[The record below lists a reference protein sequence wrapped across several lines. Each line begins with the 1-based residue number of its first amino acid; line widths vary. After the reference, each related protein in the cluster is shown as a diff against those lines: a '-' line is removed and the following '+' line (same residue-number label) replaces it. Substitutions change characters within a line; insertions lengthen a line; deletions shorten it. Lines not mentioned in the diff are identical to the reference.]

1 MTLSTLRAVNPDDFE
16 QAADG
21 YHAVSS
27 AAGAAKDRLANEII
41 ARSMP
46 VHGRDDAVAGLVGQA
61 ADAARKRLQRLADN
75 YHYTQV
81 ECGLVRA
88 VLNGFAADLHA
99 AKQKLDAALDD
110 ATASGFTVTSDG
122 SVTFPS
128 AGERVDGRTPEGGTA
143 VSYGDPAANG
153 LADQAAHLDPNPHH
167 ARAKDCADRIA
178 EALREA
184 EEADETWAPKLRAL
198 KAQND
203 LTVSHADWAD
213 VHSDQEAVQQ
223 GADRYLAQGDIPDG
237 RPPRENAAWWND
249 LTDEQRADYTALY
262 PSSIGALDG
271 IPSDVRDEANRA
283 VLAQTRGHYE
293 TQLAALP
300 AKPAFDPYNQPGLS
314 EDVTWRDRQ
323 ARVLD
328 WEEKYGAE
336 HDRLTKALTGMEAI
350 DRRIDN
356 TGRNGLP
363 EAYVLGFDAEGN
375 GRAIIAN
382 GNPDTA
388 DHTAVFVPGTGS
400 NLAKAENDIERMG
413 LLWRASSANPGAGD
427 VATITWIGYDAPQEI
442 PLAASAS
449 YADKG
454 AESLSSFMEG
464 LEASQPREGGSHY
477 TTIGHSY
484 GSTLIGYSDARGDLR
499 TDDVI
504 VAGSPGLGPWATHA
518 SDMHV
523 PDGHVW
529 SAEADEDYVP
539 DGGRFFH
546 GAADQPT
553 LDRERIVPS
562 DKEFGAHRISTGDPG
577 APGYV
582 TGHSDY
588 WREESVSLRNQ
599 AKIVTGDYDQVTTV
613 DD

>member
-1 MTLSTLRAVNPDDFE
+1 MTLRTLRAVNPDEFE

-41 ARSMP
+41 AKSMP
-46 VHGRDDAVAGLVGQA
+46 VHGRDDDVTGLVGQA
-61 ADAARKRLQRLADN
+61 ADAARRRLQRLVDN

-88 VLNGFAADLHA
+88 VLNGFAADLRA
-99 AKQKLDAALDD
+99 AKKKLDTALDD
-110 ATASGFTVTSDG
+110 ATASGFTVASDG

-128 AGERVDGRTPEGGTA
+128 AGEKVDGKTPEGGTA

-167 ARAKDCADRIA
+167 AGAKDCADRIA

-184 EEADETWAPKLRAL
+184 EEADETWAPKLREL

-203 LTVSHADWAD
+203 LTVSPADWAD

-223 GADRYLAQGDIPDG
+223 GAGRYLAQGDIPKG
-237 RPPRENAAWWND
+237 QAPGQNAAWWND
-249 LTDEQRADYTALY
+249 LTDEQRADYVALY

-300 AKPAFDPYNQPGLS
+300 TKPAFDPYNQPGLS

-323 ARVLD
+323 ARVLE

-336 HDRLTKALTGMEAI
+336 HARLTKALTGMEAI
-350 DRRIDN
+350 DRRIEN

-400 NLAKAENDIERMG
+400 HISKIDGDLGRMDR
-413 LLWRASSANPGAGD
+413 LWRDSNGMVVDENVS
-427 VATITWIGYDAPQEI
+427 TIMWLGYDAPPEI
-442 PLAASAS
+442 PNAMDSHFAEDGAKPFNNFIDGLNASN
-449 YADKG
+449 
-454 AESLSSFMEG
+454 EG
-464 LEASQPREGGSHY
+464 QSPGHITA
-477 TTIGHSY
+477 IGHSY
-484 GSTLIGYSDARGDLR
+484 GSTVLGISARDGELNADDL
-499 TDDVI
+499 VL
-504 VAGSPGLGPWATHA
+504 VGSPGVKVGSADDLDVAT
-518 SDMHV
+518 
-523 PDGHVW
+523 GHVW
-529 SAEADEDYVP
+529 NQEAKGDTVP
-539 DGGRFFH
+539 DFGRIPHGGPALETA
-546 GAADQPT
+546 G
-553 LDRERIVPS
+553 LDLVVPS
-562 DKEFGAHRISTGDPG
+562 DDVFGAKQMTTDTYGHSAYWDEDSQSLLNQ
-577 APGYV
+577 AAVV
-582 TGHSDY
+582 TGNY
-588 WREESVSLRNQ
+588 GKVFLEE
-599 AKIVTGDYDQVTTV
+599 
-613 DD
+613 